1 MTLQLISLLVI
12 IAVLVIDFIING
24 RKKGVDDTQ
33 KRIQGNEGLKKF
45 NLAEYLLGRKKNAL
59 IFILFVFLSKPIL
72 HNSFFTETKEAIN
85 YNSKVLDNSKSKD
98 YYMMDSEGQ
107 FIHLRDTLS
116 KIKILKKN
124 KLYINFGDDNKSY
137 NEYLKSINYRLTIT
151 SDLHYQ
157 ALKGEAYTKKGEKYI
172 YEKITDGSYIVFYYP
187 LETFPLSFNEHLEVI
202 FKSKLWI
209 FLVSIVVM
217 TVIVFLFNDK
227 IKAR

>member
-85 YNSKVLDNSKSKD
+85 YNSKVLDNSRSKD

-107 FIHLRDTLS
+107 FVHLRDTLS
-116 KIKILKKN
+116 KIN
-124 KLYINFGDDNKSY
+124 KRRKETTLRLNDDSKSY
-137 NEYLKSINYRLTIT
+137 NEYLKSINYWLTIT
-151 SDLHYQ
+151 SDLHIQ
-157 ALKGEAYTKKGEKYI
+157 ALNGEAYTKKGEKYI
-172 YEKITDGSYIVFYYP
+172 YERITDDSYIVFYYP
-187 LETFPLSFNEHLEVI
+187 LETFPLSFNEHLEVM

-209 FLVSIVVM
+209 FLVSILVM

>member
-107 FIHLRDTLS
+107 FVHLRDTLS
-116 KIKILKKN
+116 KINKRRKETTLRLKE
-124 KLYINFGDDNKSY
+124 YSKSF

-157 ALKGEAYTKKGEKYI
+157 ALNGEAYTKKGEKYI
-172 YEKITDGSYIVFYYP
+172 YEVIDGGSFIVFYYP
-187 LETFPLSFNEHLEVI
+187 LETFPLSFNEHLEVM

-209 FLVSIVVM
+209 FLVSILVL

>member
-107 FIHLRDTLS
+107 FVHLRDTLS
-116 KIKILKKN
+116 KIEKRRKETTLRLK
-124 KLYINFGDDNKSY
+124 DDSKSF
-137 NEYLKSINYRLTIT
+137 NEYLTSINYWLTIA

-187 LETFPLSFNEHLEVI
+187 LETFPLSFNEHLEVM

>member
-107 FIHLRDTLS
+107 FVHLRDTLS
-116 KIKILKKN
+116 KIEKRMKETTLRLK
-124 KLYINFGDDNKSY
+124 DDSKSF
-137 NEYLKSINYRLTIT
+137 NEYLKSINYWLTLK

-187 LETFPLSFNEHLEVI
+187 LETFPLSFNEHLEVM

>member
-85 YNSKVLDNSKSKD
+85 YNSKVLDNSRSKD
-98 YYMMDSEGQ
+98 YYMMDSERQ
-107 FIHLRDTLS
+107 FVHLRDTLS
-116 KIKILKKN
+116 KIN
-124 KLYINFGDDNKSY
+124 KRRKETTLRLNADSKSY
-137 NEYLKSINYRLTIT
+137 NEYLKSINYWLTIT
-151 SDLHYQ
+151 SDLHIQ
-157 ALKGEAYTKKGEKYI
+157 ALNGEAYTKKGEKYI
-172 YEKITDGSYIVFYYP
+172 YERITDDSYIVFYYP
-187 LETFPLSFNEHLEVI
+187 LETFPLSFNEHLEVM

-209 FLVSIVVM
+209 FLVSILVM

>member
-85 YNSKVLDNSKSKD
+85 YNSKVSDNSKSKD

-107 FIHLRDTLS
+107 FVHLRDTLS
-116 KIKILKKN
+116 KIEKRMKETTLRLK
-124 KLYINFGDDNKSY
+124 DDSKSF
-137 NEYLKSINYRLTIT
+137 NEYLTSINYRLTIG

-187 LETFPLSFNEHLEVI
+187 LETFPLSFNEHLEVM

>member
-85 YNSKVLDNSKSKD
+85 YNSKVLDNSRSKD
-98 YYMMDSEGQ
+98 YYMMDSERQ
-107 FIHLRDTLS
+107 FVHLRDTLS
-116 KIKILKKN
+116 KIN
-124 KLYINFGDDNKSY
+124 KRRKETTLRLNDDSKSY
-137 NEYLKSINYRLTIT
+137 NEYLKSINYWLTIT
-151 SDLHYQ
+151 SDLHIQ
-157 ALKGEAYTKKGEKYI
+157 ALNGEAYTKKGEKYI
-172 YEKITDGSYIVFYYP
+172 YERITDDSYIVFYYP
-187 LETFPLSFNEHLEVI
+187 LETFPLSFNEHLEVM

-209 FLVSIVVM
+209 FLVSILVI
-217 TVIVFLFNDK
+217 TVIVLLFNDK